1 MGASSVRRCVKHF
14 KDRDITDQLCCG
26 QQRTAAN
33 EWNKQKVN
41 GFITQDRSI
50 TVRETATQLGVGHHA
65 VQEVMEILEYWKVCS
80 PWVPHFLT
88 EEYKMAG
95 NYFPIQPIVWIW
107 PPQITTCSDP

>member
-50 TVRETATQLGVGHHA
+50 TVRETAAQLGVA
-65 VQEVMEILEYWKVCS
+65 LREKRPKKE
-80 PWVPHFLT
+80 
-88 EEYKMAG
+88 
-95 NYFPIQPIVWIW
+95 
-107 PPQITTCSDP
+107 TCHLST